1 MTFQTIGHWLALGTL
16 GTGLLHAVTTTT
28 PRALDRAPVFA
39 DDTSVVTYMVD
50 SVRVI
55 QRINPLTDVVAANVY
70 LLGGSQQLTPATQG
84 IESMLLIASRYGTRS
99 YPDSALR
106 AVWGRTGSWM
116 TSEITNDWTML
127 GFRGIPGE
135 FDTSWNIVSERLT
148 APRLQPDAIELARGK
163 MLSVLAQR
171 RATPDAEI
179 SFVADSLT
187 FVGHAY
193 SNSPYGTEASIAA
206 IDSAA
211 VASYVRTKISRSR
224 LLVVVAGAVT
234 RAQVEAAVRRTLA
247 RLPVG
252 NYTWTAPAPVA
263 AHGASVLLIPRQSA
277 TNYVIGVFDGP
288 PVTSDEYPAFR
299 TAVSFLSGMISNAVR
314 EKSGYSYAASAGVT
328 ERAVVTAN
336 VYVST
341 GKPDTV
347 VRLIQ
352 RQVATMLDPD
362 SLPAGFTFSN
372 DKNSL
377 GNLFAR
383 STSSAQVEA
392 LAYAQLLQGDYRLA
406 DNLPRR
412 MRSVSSSSVRQAAR
426 KYFQNFRYV
435 YAGDTTLVKRK
446 SFQKL

>member
-1 MTFQTIGHWLALGTL
+1 MTLQTLGQWMLLGTL
-16 GTGLLHAVTTTT
+16 GAGVLHGVRGTTAS
-28 PRALDRAPVFA
+28 PSVGANAIA
-39 DDTSVVTYMVD
+39 DDTSVVAYTVD

-55 QRINPLTDVVAANVY
+55 QRINPLTDVVAVNVY
-70 LLGGSQQLTPATQG
+70 LLGGSQELTPATQG

-127 GFRGIPGE
+127 GFRGVPEE
-135 FDTSWNIVSERLT
+135 FDTSWNIVTERLT
-148 APRLQPDAIELARGK
+148 APRLQADAIELARGK
-163 MLSVLAQR
+163 MQSVLLQR

-193 SNSPYGTEASIAA
+193 ANSPYGTEASIAA

-211 VASYVRTKISRSR
+211 VANYVRAKISRSR
-224 LLVVVAGAVT
+224 LMVVVAGAVT
-234 RAQVEAAVRRTLA
+234 RAQVEAAVRRTLGP
-247 RLPVG
+247 LPVG
-252 NYTWTAPAPVA
+252 DYRWTPPAPLA

-277 TNYVIGVFDGP
+277 TNYLIGVFDGP

-299 TAVSFLSGMISNAVR
+299 TAVSFLSGLITNAVR
-314 EKSGYSYAASAGVT
+314 EKNGFSYAASAGVT
-328 ERAVVTAN
+328 ERAVVTAS

-341 GKPDTV
+341 GRPDTV

-352 RQVATMLDPD
+352 RQVATMLDRD
-362 SLPAGFTFSN
+362 SLPAGFSFTN

-383 STSSAQVEA
+383 STSSAQVNA
-392 LAYAQLLQGDYRLA
+392 LAHAQLLQGDYRLA

-412 MRSVSSSSVRQAAR
+412 MRTVSSSSVRQAAR
-426 KYFQNFRYV
+426 RYFQNFRFV